1 MEITTQKSHS
11 CLSLATDSR
20 RKSECVSPPPSKND
34 KAFPFSRAEHR
45 AFGSSLP
52 CVKFYIAKDAERD
65 HLRGQDWGAGEEQRE
80 VVSQWG
86 RLKIDASSTKN
97 FPRWQDLQWRA
108 YVETPTEHH
117 APCGP
122 QSRHQ
127 ASIWKIDPGQLGR
140 TTIVRDFVMTI
151 RSLPTSELT
160 PLWSG
165 ESRSIGLDYQAW
177 PSTLYSCQGYGSY
190 SIIPNQWDI
199 LNTSIAH

>member
-1 MEITTQKSHS
+1 MCQILHCKRCRKRSPERAGLRSRWGTEGGSQSVREAQDRCLFHKELPQMARSPME
-11 CLSLATDSR
+11 SLCGDT
-20 RKSECVSPPPSKND
+20 
-34 KAFPFSRAEHR
+34 
-45 AFGSSLP
+45 
-52 CVKFYIAKDAERD
+52 Y
-65 HLRGQDWGAGEEQRE
+65 W
-80 VVSQWG
+80 
-86 RLKIDASSTKN
+86 T
-97 FPRWQDLQWRA
+97 PR
-108 YVETPTEHH
+108 T
-117 APCGP
+117 CGP